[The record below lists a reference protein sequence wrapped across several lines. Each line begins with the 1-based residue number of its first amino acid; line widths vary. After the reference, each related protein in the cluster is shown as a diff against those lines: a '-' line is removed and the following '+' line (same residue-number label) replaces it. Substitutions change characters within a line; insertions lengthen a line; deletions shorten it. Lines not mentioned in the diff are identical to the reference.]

1 MNPRRAAALALVG
14 WYLTRHAVAL
24 ALVGWYLMLPP
35 TQQMLDSACQWKHSP
50 VSGEPAALVGEE
62 SDSKIVQCDL
72 ESLQLDTSAE
82 LSRWKTG
89 GVFGTLAD
97 CQADQK
103 KPLTESDNLALAFPA
118 HLAFDDDQK
127 SRPKAATRL
136 PDDFVKLYVQTRRSA
151 LQLSQCIATN
161 DPRLKQK

>member
-1 MNPRRAAALALVG
+1 MNLRRAAALALVG
-14 WYLTRHAVAL
+14 WYLTRHAVAF

-35 TQQMLDSACQWKHSP
+35 TDEMLDSACQWKHS
-50 VSGEPAALVGEE
+50 SGTGEDGAVVVGE

-72 ESLQLDTSAE
+72 ESLQLNTSAE
-82 LSRWKTG
+82 LSRWKIS

-103 KPLTESDNLALAFPA
+103 KPLMESDNIALAFPA

-151 LQLSQCIATN
+151 MQLSQCIASD

>member
-14 WYLTRHAVAL
+14 WYLTRHAVAF

-35 TQQMLDSACQWKHSP
+35 TQQMLDSACQWKHS
-50 VSGEPAALVGEE
+50 SGEDGALVGGE

-72 ESLQLDTSAE
+72 ESLQLNTSAE

-103 KPLTESDNLALAFPA
+103 KPLTESDNIALAFPA
-118 HLAFDDDQK
+118 QLAFDDDQK
-127 SRPKAATRL
+127 SRPKAAARL
-136 PDDFVKLYVQTRRSA
+136 PDDFVKLYVQTRHSA
-151 LQLSQCIATN
+151 LQQSQCIATD
-161 DPRLKQK
+161 DPRLKAKVE